1 MYAERV
7 SFLNLHPG
15 LRLSAIGGVV
25 FIAGLL
31 SLLVLPG
38 AISVVVM
45 LAGGM
50 AVWTG
55 FIWTLFSWYVP
66 PSSGENET

>member
-1 MYAERV
+1 M

-15 LRLSAIGGVV
+15 LRLSTIGGVL

-31 SLLVLPG
+31 SLLVLPSG
-38 AISVVVM
+38 VAVAVM
-45 LAGGM
+45 LIGGAG
-50 AVWTG
+50 VWSG
-55 FIWTLFSWYVP
+55 FIWTLFSWYLP